1 LIIPNEIKLK
11 LRRMKEMS
19 MIYSLKSPS
28 GIEKH
33 WGKSPECF
41 WGESTL
47 SEAISSF

>member
-28 GIEKH
+28 GIENPL
-33 WGKSPECF
+33 GEKS
-41 WGESTL
+41 
-47 SEAISSF
+47 